1 MRAPR
6 LLIAEEI
13 SPSNRPRAAGEEA
26 LAAEQL
32 STVLANLRPN
42 AFGMPIVTA
51 IICLL
56 FSRWVAWS
64 ALAAWWAI
72 ATVAAFPFGLICLNC
87 TKPDSEMLQK
97 RSWRTLITAC
107 HFAFVAGWT
116 SMVIFLW
123 VPHNEYDHAVLLL
136 ILASTL
142 AGNVAF
148 VAISRALTLNGYLL
162 NGSAFVWLLLPHNA
176 NADSLLRIAFA
187 VLFVVYMMSLSE
199 NIHRTLTRM
208 LRLSH
213 DKNRLLDEK
222 NSLIEDLTQA
232 KSRAEAV
239 SEQFQRADR
248 TKSEFLANMSHELRT
263 PLNAIIGFA
272 QLLEGGILPAKTEE
286 YAGFIHRSGL
296 HLLSLIN
303 DILDLSKIEAGKL
316 TLKESEIELTAM
328 LEDCVRS
335 LLPKANMN
343 GLSLRLDVPSSLPL
357 LYADERGMRQ
367 IVLNLLSNA
376 IKFTKPGGEVRVRA
390 SLTSDGG
397 LCLRV
402 SDTGVGIAPEDQ
414 ARVFESFGQGRHDV
428 VIGELGVGLG
438 LPIVRGL
445 AEAHG
450 GSVTLQSVVGSGTTV
465 TVIMPPERLGTRNV
479 GDPGHR
485 ALWPQPE
492 PGAVSITALAG

>member
-1 MRAPR
+1 MRAAR
-6 LLIAEEI
+6 LLIAGRI
-13 SPSNRPRAAGEEA
+13 LRSKPRRAADDEG

-32 STVLANLRPN
+32 CIALANLRPN

-51 IICLL
+51 IVCLA
-56 FSRWVAWS
+56 FSRWVAWP
-64 ALAAWWAI
+64 ALAAWWTLAV
-72 ATVAAFPFGLICLNC
+72 VAGIPFGLICLRC
-87 TKPDSEMLQK
+87 TKPDCDMLQD
-97 RSWRTLITAC
+97 RSWRRFITVC
-107 HFAFVAGWT
+107 HFGFVAGWT
-116 SMVIFLW
+116 SMVLFLW
-123 VPHNEYDHAVLLL
+123 VPHNEYDHALLL
-136 ILASTL
+136 LVLASTL

-148 VAISRALTLNGYLL
+148 VAISRALTLNGHLL
-162 NGSAFVWLLLPHNA
+162 NGSAFVLLLIPHNA
-176 NADSLLRIAFA
+176 NAESLLRISFA

-199 NIHRTLTRM
+199 QIHRTLTRM
-208 LRLSH
+208 LRLSR
-213 DKNRLLDEK
+213 DKNLLLDEK

-232 KSRAEAV
+232 KARAEAV
-239 SEQFQRADR
+239 SEQFQRADQ

-272 QLLEGGILPAKTEE
+272 QLLEGGILPAKSEE

-316 TLKESEIELTAM
+316 TLKETEIELASM

-335 LLPKANMN
+335 LLPKANVN
-343 GLSLRLDVPSSLPL
+343 GLSLRLDVPSGLPL

-376 IKFTKPGGEVRVRA
+376 IKFTKPGGEVCVLA
-390 SLTSDGG
+390 SLTPDGG

-445 AEAHG
+445 VEAHG
-450 GSVTLQSVVGSGTTV
+450 GSVALRSTVGSGTTV
-465 TVIMPPERLGTRNV
+465 SVMLPPARMRNRAIA
-479 GDPGHR
+479 DPPDQ
-485 ALWPQPE
+485 ACPSDSKS
-492 PGAVSITALAG
+492 GAVGLPALAG